1 MRTCLE
7 PFNLVAASFRFLKD
21 IDWVEHVQRS
31 WQPMKLGKGFQV
43 LLPWHEGPEG
53 LRLFATLM
61 HLQICHNSSNDTLP
75 FSPRLGRFGTP
86 TNNVSD
92 IKSIAAHVGHLQGP
106 CSVSFGFTTSTAAGG
121 ATSNGRRV
129 LRLEG
134 GAAFGLGDHPT
145 TQGAVEFLEKA
156 MGCETGCM
164 VYHSR
169 PYYDYN

>member
-1 MRTCLE
+1 MQC
-7 PFNLVAASFRFLKD
+7 FL
-21 IDWVEHVQRS
+21 W
-31 WQPMKLGKGFQV
+31 
-43 LLPWHEGPEG
+43 
-53 LRLFATLM
+53 
-61 HLQICHNSSNDTLP
+61 
-75 FSPRLGRFGTP
+75 
-86 TNNVSD
+86 
-92 IKSIAAHVGHLQGP
+92 
-106 CSVSFGFTTSTAAGG
+106 STAAGG

-164 VYHSR
+164 VHYFR